1 MRLFLS
7 HSSTDRGLVQRVHD
21 SLGADVA
28 WLDIAEI
35 EWGDLFL
42 DRINNAV
49 QKCTHFVLF
58 WSRHSATSNWVRLE
72 LHMAFIR
79 MMEENAIRLLVIR
92 LDSAGLPLHLTPYQ
106 HLDVSNSSQPE
117 ARIIEAIKNITDI
130 PQRVMRNRFLNRSD
144 ELSRMELALDDR
156 DTNVIVFTGFA
167 GIGKQSLARE
177 GLRRF
182 YQGAQAVFVDA
193 TEGTG
198 ITELALYL
206 NALARKRS
214 LDENLSVEELRN
226 ELQLSIESI
235 ARSNS
240 FLLITNIQH
249 WLDNDRRPIEP
260 LATILKIIPSIPHF
274 TRHPCLLT
282 STRRLSMSQRRQ
294 PNITEIWLDGLPNAS
309 IATLVMHWYELN
321 TGNQLDQEHA
331 DLVAQQA
338 YGHPIAAKLAAGL
351 VAQYGATYLQEHPK
365 EYVSLRRD
373 LANALLL
380 DFDLLD
386 STSVLMK
393 ALAAAGVPLPSAIL
407 ESTVEGD
414 NERFHAAISQA
425 TAAGLLVGSNGRL
438 QIHPLIS
445 DHFWDLLH
453 RQDYSEMISK
463 LAREVYEYSEST
475 GVGSA
480 EFSLL
485 IPVVF
490 RLYAASGDWTAAQRI
505 RQDLQGEIERA
516 AIFHYRRRNYD
527 LAWEYVRHALGG
539 SNPSWNIRIYEARIL
554 IRKELWSDATRVLTL
569 VLNRRP
575 NDIAALHA
583 FGWKLLRQRKHQD
596 ALHAFAKVLAQ
607 REHVAS
613 LRDSAECLH
622 ALDRDN
628 EALRFL
634 DRAKRVESQNPYVL
648 DLESQIREARGEF
661 DLAYRAAYVAM
672 VRDPNNWVFHH
683 RLGRINVQ
691 QKMYESA
698 ISHFQHAVDLDRN
711 LFTPLHAL
719 AAALLDVG
727 DLSQAS
733 DLMDRLMENA
743 VTLTQRSLVVHLQA
757 RVLIER
763 GEISDATEIL
773 EREVS
778 RHRNLLPNLGLY
790 ADAKLRESRLI
801 RNEFPATARV
811 AVETAANAVRRGL
824 QIDSDNP
831 FLLELQERIEGLRSE
846 SD

>member
-7 HSSTDRGLVQRVHD
+7 HSSIDRAVVQHVHD

-28 WLDIAEI
+28 WLDRAEI
-35 EWGDLFL
+35 EWGDQFL
-42 DRINNAV
+42 DRISSAL
-49 QKCTHFVLF
+49 QECTHFVLF
-58 WSRHSATSNWVRLE
+58 WSRHSSTSKWVRLE

-79 MMEENAIRLLVIR
+79 MMEEHAIRLLIVR
-92 LDSAGLPLHLTPYQ
+92 LDSAELPLHLRSYQ
-106 HLDVSNSSQPE
+106 YLDVSESAQAT
-117 ARIIEAIKNITDI
+117 ARIVAAINNITDI
-130 PQRVMRNRFLNRSD
+130 PHRVIRNRFLNRSN
-144 ELSRMELALDDR
+144 ELSRMEVAIDDR
-156 DTNVIVFTGFA
+156 DSNVIVFTGFA

-182 YQGAQAVFVDA
+182 YQGAQAVIVDA

-206 NALARKRS
+206 NALARKQK
-214 LDENLSVEELRN
+214 LDENLSVEELRH
-226 ELQLSIESI
+226 ELRLSIEAI

-249 WLDNDRRPIEP
+249 WLDYDRKPIEP
-260 LATILKIIPSIPHF
+260 LATILAIIPSIPYF

-282 STRRLSMSQRRQ
+282 STRRLSMSRRRQ
-294 PNITEIWLDGLPNAS
+294 PNITEIWLDGLSNAS

-321 TGNQLDQEHA
+321 SGRQLDEEHA

-351 VAQYGATYLQEHPK
+351 VAQYGVTYLQEHPK

-373 LANALLL
+373 LAKALLL

-393 ALAAAGVPLPSAIL
+393 ALAAAGVPLPTAVL

-414 NERFHAAISQA
+414 NEKFHAAISQA
-425 TAAGLLVGSNGRL
+425 TGAGLLVRSNGRL

-453 RQDYSEMISK
+453 RQDYSKMIAQ

-480 EFSLL
+480 EFSIL

-490 RLYAASGDWTAAQRI
+490 RLYAAAGDWTAARSI
-505 RQDLQGEIERA
+505 RQDLQGEIEQA

-527 LAWEYVRHALGG
+527 LAWEYVRHALDG

-554 IRKELWSDATRVLTL
+554 IRKELWNEATSVLSE
-569 VLNRRP
+569 VLNDRP

-583 FGWKLLRQRKHQD
+583 LGWKLLRQRKYQD
-596 ALHAFAKVLAQ
+596 ALHTFAKVLSQ

-613 LRDSAECLH
+613 LRDSADCLH
-622 ALDRDN
+622 SLKRDD
-628 EALRFL
+628 EALLFL
-634 DRAKRVESQNPYVL
+634 DRAKKVESQNPYVL

-661 DLAYRAAYVAM
+661 DLAYQAAYVAM

-683 RLGRINVQ
+683 RLGRISVQ
-691 QKMYESA
+691 QNEYESA
-698 ISHFQHAVDLDRN
+698 IAHFRHAVDLDRDQ
-711 LFTPLHAL
+711 FTPLHAL
-719 AAALLDVG
+719 VAALLDIG

-733 DLMDRLMENA
+733 DQMNRLMEKA

-757 RVLIER
+757 RLSIEQ
-763 GEISDATEIL
+763 GEISQGTEVL
-773 EREVS
+773 EREIS

-790 ADAKLRESRLI
+790 ADAKLRESRLL
-801 RNEFPATARV
+801 RAEFPATAS
-811 AVETAANAVRRGL
+811 VELESAANAVRRGL

-831 FLLELQERIEGLRSE
+831 FLLEIQERMEGLRSE
-846 SD
+846 FD